1 MSSSISGRLEIIL
14 IVDMLL
20 GVYRICVVHKFNLSG
35 SGLSSS
41 CLLLILH
48 YSNLSLRRFVRRWL
62 DIMRLWSLYLSI
74 IDILEN
80 FHIQYSLSLELLD
93 ICSSQYL
100 AYRGTVGGDKSC
112 TKVFFSS
119 E

>member
-80 FHIQYSLSLELLD
+80 LSYPSARIVQVVGYMLFHIFGIYMGSRQ
-93 ICSSQYL
+93 
-100 AYRGTVGGDKSC
+100 
-112 TKVFFSS
+112 
-119 E
+119 